1 MKKPP
6 QTGFF
11 NQIATNSKSESK
23 GGFESWSDPSSSHS
37 STNDAETLKLVCKY
51 DDLLIFNQDSS
62 INNELSQQQD
72 IEQNQIKWYFNKIRI
87 RPLTITFDSSESSL
101 AAQLNESMDHRGGV
115 GAGSVVDPSI
125 KSHFQQQQQQQT
137 NNDDVSLM
145 NTFRI
150 VQTTVSDTNS
160 TISTLYIKHFS
171 MRHHLGKYKC
181 QYKGL
186 SKTVRLY
193 APSATANHNHSK
205 SHIGS
210 QLKANNRTR
219 AMSNKNSK
227 HLKSTQLQH
236 QSSKYEDDEEAAIE
250 DGIGEENEIDKYVME
265 QASSSSSSA
274 SFSRLFF
281 SFSFISSLF
290 VLIITTTLFLF

>member
-1 MKKPP
+1 M
-6 QTGFF
+6 
-11 NQIATNSKSESK
+11 
-23 GGFESWSDPSSSHS
+23 
-37 STNDAETLKLVCKY
+37 
-51 DDLLIFNQDSS
+51 
-62 INNELSQQQD
+62 
-72 IEQNQIKWYFNKIRI
+72 RI
-87 RPLTITFDSSESSL
+87 RPLTITFDSSESSP
-101 AAQLNESMDHRGGV
+101 AAQLHESLDHRGGV

-125 KSHFQQQQQQQT
+125 KSHFQQQQQQT

-193 APSATANHNHSK
+193 ASSATANHNHNK

-236 QSSKYEDDEEAAIE
+236 QSSKYEDDEEVAAIE